1 MKRAV
6 ERFIEQNGLFSKRDK
21 LLVGLSG
28 GADSVAL
35 AHLLVECGYD
45 CVAAHCNF
53 HLRGDESDRD
63 ERFVAEL
70 AERLGIPLEKVDFD
84 TEGYAE
90 QHKVSIE
97 MAARELRY
105 GWFEK
110 VRKERACDYVAVAH
124 HSDDLVETFLIN
136 LSRGAGIHGLS
147 GIKPKNGK
155 IVRPMLSVSRAE
167 VLNYLSEHG
176 LEHVEDSTNAE
187 SVYVRNKFRNEI
199 IPKME
204 EVNPSFKRS
213 VLQAAENLAEAE
225 RFVGTAIADVKRSVV
240 SRDGNLLK
248 ISMSGLAKSENA
260 RFVLY
265 EILSEFG
272 FSSAVVDDVIKSF
285 ETISG
290 KQFYSQKYRLIR
302 DRDSLLVAERG
313 DEDADAEY
321 YIEEYAE
328 SLSVPV
334 RAEIRR
340 LSADEFEVKRDKR
353 FCFLD
358 ADKLKFP
365 LVLRKWRDGDYF
377 VPFGMKNRKKVS
389 DFFIDR
395 KMSLL
400 EKEAVWLLVSDGDIV
415 WVVGERSDDRFK
427 VDANTKNVIELQ
439 IK

>member
-53 HLRGDESDRD
+53 HLRGEESDRD

-105 GWFEK
+105 DWFEK

-155 IVRPMLSVSRAE
+155 IVRPLLSVSRAE
-167 VLNYLSEHG
+167 VMNYLSEHG

-204 EVNPSFKRS
+204 EVNPSFKRA

-225 RFVGTAIADVKRSVV
+225 SFVEKAVADVKSRVV

-272 FSSAVVDDVIKSF
+272 FSAAVVDDVVRSF
-285 ETISG
+285 ESISG
-290 KQFYSQKYRLIR
+290 KQFFSPKYRLIR
-302 DRDSLLVAERG
+302 DRDCLLVAERSDG
-313 DEDADAEY
+313 CADAEY
-321 YIEEYAE
+321 YIEEAAE

-365 LVLRKWRDGDYF
+365 LVLRKWREGDYF

-400 EKEAVWLLVSDGDIV
+400 EKEAVWLLVSDGDVV

>member
-6 ERFIEQNGLFSKRDK
+6 ERFIEQNGLFAKSDR

-28 GADSVAL
+28 GTDSVAL

-63 ERFVAEL
+63 ERFVEKL

-155 IVRPMLSVSRAE
+155 IVRPLLSVSRAE
-167 VLNYLSEHG
+167 VMNYLSEHG

-204 EVNPSFKRS
+204 EVNPSFKRA

-225 RFVGTAIADVKRSVV
+225 SFVEKAVADVKSRVV

-272 FSSAVVDDVIKSF
+272 FSAAVVDDVVRSF
-285 ETISG
+285 ESISG
-290 KQFYSQKYRLIR
+290 KQFFSSKYRLIR
-302 DRDSLLVAERG
+302 DRDCLLVAERSDG
-313 DEDADAEY
+313 CADAEY
-321 YIEEYAE
+321 YIEEAAE

-340 LSADEFEVKRDKR
+340 LSAAEFEVKRDKR

-365 LVLRKWRDGDYF
+365 LVLRKWREGDYF

-400 EKEAVWLLVSDGDIV
+400 EKEAVWLLVSDGDVV

>member
-1 MKRAV
+1 
-6 ERFIEQNGLFSKRDK
+6 
-21 LLVGLSG
+21 
-28 GADSVAL
+28 
-35 AHLLVECGYD
+35 
-45 CVAAHCNF
+45 
-53 HLRGDESDRD
+53 
-63 ERFVAEL
+63 VAEL

-110 VRKERACDYVAVAH
+110 VRKELACDYVAVAH

-155 IVRPMLSVSRAE
+155 IVRPLLSVSRAE

-225 RFVGTAIADVKRSVV
+225 RFVGTAIADVKRGVV

-248 ISMSGLAKSENA
+248 ISMSGLAKSVNA

-290 KQFYSQKYRLIR
+290 KRFYSPKYRLIR